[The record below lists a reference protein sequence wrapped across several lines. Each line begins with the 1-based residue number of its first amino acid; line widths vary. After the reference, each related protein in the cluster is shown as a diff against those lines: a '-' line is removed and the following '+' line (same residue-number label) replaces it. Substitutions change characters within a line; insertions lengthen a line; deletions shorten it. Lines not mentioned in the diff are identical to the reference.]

1 MSTLFFIRIREPLT
15 YAITARKNV
24 NRSYLGGFLSKES
37 RIDIDIVIFDR
48 HRPVR
53 SGKNID
59 TTRINNVS
67 SVYIYIYIYF
77 ARNSLSS
84 PDRSNDMKLRFER
97 VDNKFL
103 IVTYNFRLR
112 YCIARRRGG
121 RRVEARKFLTSFL
134 FD

>member
-59 TTRINNVS
+59 TIRINNVS
-67 SVYIYIYIYF
+67 SVYIYISILLAILYH
-77 ARNSLSS
+77 RLT
-84 PDRSNDMKLRFER
+84 DRT
-97 VDNKFL
+97 
-103 IVTYNFRLR
+103 I
-112 YCIARRRGG
+112 
-121 RRVEARKFLTSFL
+121 
-134 FD
+134 